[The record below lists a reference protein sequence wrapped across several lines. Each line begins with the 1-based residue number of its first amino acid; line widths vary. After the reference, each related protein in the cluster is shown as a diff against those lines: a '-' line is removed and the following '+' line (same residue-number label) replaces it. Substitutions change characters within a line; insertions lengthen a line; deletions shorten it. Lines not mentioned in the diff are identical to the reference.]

1 MIRANG
7 CGVPAWRS
15 SVWTPYL
22 NVTVIRTDVTVIR
35 TEERLK
41 SRHRSD
47 STSQPADRS
56 REPIRSTTSPPK
68 SLLNE
73 APIPF
78 SASVDGDPSDV
89 HLVLFP
95 YTLGILGRWQMGLEN
110 GGMDE
115 PVYLVDVTVAST
127 RFIGYGYE
135 RPHLNTL
142 S

>member
-1 MIRANG
+1 
-7 CGVPAWRS
+7 
-15 SVWTPYL
+15 
-22 NVTVIRTDVTVIR
+22 
-35 TEERLK
+35 
-41 SRHRSD
+41 
-47 STSQPADRS
+47 
-56 REPIRSTTSPPK
+56 
-68 SLLNE
+68 LLNE

-78 SASVDGDPSDV
+78 SASVDGHPSDV